1 MPQPPRS
8 LSARRR
14 AALAALLVLVVPL
27 AACTRGSAPDP
38 VATGATPSASVGGA
52 GDGDGDD
59 ATAPVAETEATLPNG
74 IGTVDV
80 AVRSLTLDDNGSTM
94 TLRVA
99 FTPHLADPEGAG
111 DVTLSEMNNFF
122 FLHPVLLDRQN
133 LKRYSVVE
141 GEGTQDWLTNDD
153 AVTRDGEPLE
163 SWFVF
168 AAPEDDVD
176 EITFTIDEWS
186 VELPAIPVAS

>member
-1 MPQPPRS
+1 MPRTTRT
-8 LSARRR
+8 LLARRR
-14 AALAALLVLVVPL
+14 ATLAALLVLAAPL
-27 AACTRGSAPDP
+27 AACTGGSDPDP
-38 VATGATPSASVGGA
+38 SPTAASPSASADAGGTG
-52 GDGDGDD
+52 GDE
-59 ATAPVAETEATLPNG
+59 TTVAEAEATLPKG

-80 AVRSLTLDDNGSTM
+80 AVRSLTLDGNGSTM

-99 FTPHLADPEGAG
+99 FTPHLANADDE
-111 DVTLSEMNNFF
+111 VSLSEMNDFF
-122 FLHPVLLDRQN
+122 FVHPVLLDRQN

-141 GEGTQDWLTNDD
+141 GEGVQDWLTNDD

-163 SWFVF
+163 SWFVY
-168 AAPEDDVD
+168 AAPEDDID

>member
-1 MPQPPRS
+1 MPQPPRP

-14 AALAALLVLVVPL
+14 AALAALLVLVAPL
-27 AACTRGSAPDP
+27 TACTGESDPDP
-38 VATGATPSASVGGA
+38 VATGATPSVSADGGG
-52 GDGDGDD
+52 GDE
-59 ATAPVAETEATLPNG
+59 ATATVAEAQATLPNG

-80 AVRSLTLDDNGSTM
+80 AVRSLTLDGNGSTM

-99 FTPHLADPEGAG
+99 FTPHLADPEEAG
-111 DVTLSEMNNFF
+111 DVTLSELNNFF
-122 FLHPVLLDRQN
+122 FLHPVLLDRQH
-133 LKRYSVVE
+133 LKRYSVIE
-141 GEGTQDWLTNDD
+141 GEGVQDWLTNDD

-163 SWFVF
+163 SWFVY